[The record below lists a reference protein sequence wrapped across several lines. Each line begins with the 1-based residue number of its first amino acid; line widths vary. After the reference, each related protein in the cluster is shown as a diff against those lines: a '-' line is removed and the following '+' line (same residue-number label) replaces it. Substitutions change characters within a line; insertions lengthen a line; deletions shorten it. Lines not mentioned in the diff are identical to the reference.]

1 MASVIV
7 ALQQTGSL
15 DPAGSPFPVFGHLAE
30 ALAAAL
36 ALGLAYA
43 AVGLTL
49 GIWLRSATAG
59 IGAVL
64 LWAIV
69 VQPSLEFFAPQLGGV
84 MLQLYEILPN
94 AATNTVINLDGNPNL
109 ALYGENFPIAQVAP
123 ALAFLTLG
131 LYAAVFL
138 AIPAL
143 ITRRRDIV

>member
-64 LWAIV
+64 LWAVV

-94 AATNTVINLDGNPNL
+94 AATNTVDQPGRQSRTWPSTARTSRSPRSPPRSPSLPS
-109 ALYGENFPIAQVAP
+109 ACTPP
-123 ALAFLTLG
+123 SSW
-131 LYAAVFL
+131 
-138 AIPAL
+138 PSPP
-143 ITRRRDIV
+143 